1 MGQRTLMTLHTCFSA
16 TEVLKLI
23 HILVY
28 IHRLISSV
36 AHIYGIGQDKDSHN
50 DLGQEFESIH
60 IETAN
65 DSSCMKPQQCP
76 FTGEVS
82 EDKKDK
88 DEEKR
93 EKYTQHWRTVY

>member
-1 MGQRTLMTLHTCFSA
+1 MG
-16 TEVLKLI
+16 LI
-23 HILVY
+23 RI
-28 IHRLISSV
+28 
-36 AHIYGIGQDKDSHN
+36 KDSHN

-88 DEEKR
+88 DEEKER
-93 EKYTQHWRTVY
+93 EIYAALENSILMNCSAT